1 MNPPPYP
8 ALLAGL
14 GILLLRRQGSRAF
27 TVPGTPPDW
36 FRPFGPA
43 TLDPGA
49 PIEPATIFLFL
60 DHFLEAAE
68 PFWAARGGGEL
79 RSGIWTE
86 ETPEGTEL
94 HFEAV
99 ACRAEGADF
108 LLIRRLTNSF
118 ERMQHAFQKG
128 RELSLTHER
137 LITEIGK
144 KDILLHCIIHDISG
158 PLQGMVGALE
168 IAEKEMQTAQGKR
181 LVKLG
186 LLAGNQQSNMIHD
199 LLDIFRFEV
208 STGDV
213 IAPDPATTPE
223 ILRCAGEVLAVLQP
237 ALAVRGLIAKVIPP
251 AGTAAVPVIAEKGRL
266 ERVFYNLLQNAM
278 RHSPRGGNVTI
289 SMGDEDG
296 FVRTAIDD
304 DGPGIPPEVAPQLF
318 QKFVRDGNSRG
329 KAGLG
334 LFFCRI
340 TVEQWGGTIG
350 CEPRPRGGTRF
361 WFRLKKV

>member
-1 MNPPPYP
+1 MNPLPYP
-8 ALLAGL
+8 ELLAGL
-14 GILLLRRQGSRAF
+14 GILLLRRQGGRTF

-36 FRPFGPA
+36 FRSLQPA
-43 TLDPGA
+43 TLAPGE
-49 PIEPATIFLFL
+49 PIEPATIFPFL
-60 DHFLEAAE
+60 DHFLQDAE
-68 PFWAARGGGEL
+68 PFWAGRGGGEL

-94 HFEAV
+94 HFEAI
-99 ACRAEGADF
+99 ACSADDSDF
-108 LLIRRLTNSF
+108 LLVRRLTTSF

-213 IAPDPATTPE
+213 IAPDPATAPD
-223 ILRCAGEVLAVLQP
+223 ILSCAGEVLAMLQP
-237 ALAVRGLIAKVIPP
+237 ALAVRGLKAKVVPP
-251 AGTAAVPVIAEKGRL
+251 AGTAAVPVIAEKSRL

-289 SMGDEDG
+289 SLSDEDG